1 MAIADKLQ
9 PIVESIQRLNDLNSE
24 LEQTLYGTDTG
35 GKSQYDTF
43 WDAYQENGTRG
54 NYSFAFGGG
63 GWTKNTLHIKYPINF
78 PEEKDQWTRNNMS
91 MFERCNYL
99 HYSSVSDAID
109 FTEICKI
116 IDFSKCKS
124 ATNIFKNAQ
133 NIFNITCDFSNA
145 LTLDNTFNSSD
156 GGTKMNHIKLKVTEK
171 CTSFSS
177 TFHYCKQLTHLTF
190 LEGSCIAAKIA
201 FSHSPLNKDSIVNII
216 NTLSS
221 NTSNLSVSFL
231 LSAVNTAFETATGAA
246 DGSTSAEWN
255 ALIATK
261 PNWTISLV

>member
-9 PIVESIQRLNDLNSE
+9 TVAENQQKVYE
-24 LEQTLYGTDTG
+24 A
-35 GKSQYDTF
+35 GKKAEYDAF
-43 WDAYQENGTRG
+43 WDAYQDYGNRT
-54 NYSFAFGGG
+54 NYSHAFGGG
-63 GWTKNTLHIKYPINF
+63 GWTKNTIHIKYPINF

-99 HYSSVSDAID
+99 HYSSPSDAID
-109 FTEICKI
+109 FTEICKM

-124 ATNIFKNAQ
+124 ATNIFRNAQ

-145 LTLDNTFNSSD
+145 LALSDAFNSSD
-156 GGTKMNHIKLKVTEK
+156 GGTRIDHIKLKVTEK
-171 CTSFSS
+171 CTNFSN
-177 TFHYCKQLTHLTF
+177 TFYYCKQLTHLTF

-201 FSHSPLNKDSIVNII
+201 FSYSPLNKDSIVNII

-231 LSAVNTAFETATGAA
+231 LSAVNNAFETSPGVV